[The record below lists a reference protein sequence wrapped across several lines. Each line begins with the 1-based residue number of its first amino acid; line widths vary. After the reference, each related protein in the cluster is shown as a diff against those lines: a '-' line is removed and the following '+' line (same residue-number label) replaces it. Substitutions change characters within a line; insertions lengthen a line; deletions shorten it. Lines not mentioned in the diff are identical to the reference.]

1 MKYIGAPG
9 YYKKWLE
16 PDGLMMLAA
25 WTRDGLSYQQIA
37 KDKIGINVSTL
48 CAWRNKYKPIAEA
61 LSRTREM
68 VDAEVENELFKRCHG
83 YTATEKRAVKV
94 KRVEYDPETG
104 KRVREWEEILLADET
119 VHVPADVRAQQF
131 WLANRK
137 NARWAFKPESPA
149 AEEDSKETGVV
160 MLAPV
165 DEAVE
170 TPVQDETVNLAAQD
184 GQDSAQV
191 TDNG

>member
-1 MKYIGAPG
+1 MGAPG

-25 WTRDGLSYQQIA
+25 WTRDGLSYKQIA
-37 KDKIGINVSTL
+37 EDKIGVKYQTL
-48 CAWRNKYKPIAEA
+48 REWINKYKPIADA
-61 LSRTREM
+61 VARTRDM

-137 NARWAFKPESPA
+137 NARWAFKPEAPA
-149 AEEDSKETGVV
+149 PEEDGKETGVV

-170 TPVQDETVNLAAQD
+170 TPVQDETVNLAAEY
-184 GQDSAQV
+184 GQGSAQV

>member
-1 MKYIGAPG
+1 MGAPG

-25 WTRDGLSYQQIA
+25 WTRDGLSYKQIA
-37 KDKIGINVSTL
+37 EDKIGVKYQTL
-48 CAWRNKYKPIAEA
+48 REWINKYKPIADA
-61 LSRTREM
+61 VARTREM

-104 KRVREWEEILLADET
+104 KRVREWEEILLANET

-149 AEEDSKETGVV
+149 AEEDGKETGVV

-165 DEAVE
+165 DDAAE
-170 TPVQDETVNLAAQD
+170 TPVQDETVNLAAQG

>member
-1 MKYIGAPG
+1 MGAPG

-25 WTRDGLSYQQIA
+25 WTRDGLSYKQIA
-37 KDKIGINVSTL
+37 EDKIGVKYQTL
-48 CAWRNKYKPIAEA
+48 REWINKYKPIADA
-61 LSRTREM
+61 VARTRDM
-68 VDAEVENELFKRCHG
+68 VDAEVENELFRRCHG

-137 NARWAFKPESPA
+137 NARWAFKPEAPA
-149 AEEDSKETGVV
+149 PEEDGKETGVV

-165 DEAVE
+165 DEAVG
-170 TPVQDETVNLAAQD
+170 TPVQDETVNLAEQG

>member
-1 MKYIGAPG
+1 MGAPG

-83 YTATEKRAVKV
+83 YTAPEKRAVKI
-94 KRVEYDPETG
+94 KHVEYDPATG
-104 KRVREWEEILLADET
+104 KRCREWEEIQRVTET
-119 VHVPADVRAQQF
+119 VYVPADVRAQQF
-131 WLANRK
+131 WLEKRK
-137 NARWAFKPESPA
+137 NARWAFKPEAPVQEA
-149 AEEDSKETGVV
+149 DGRATGVV
-160 MLAPV
+160 LLAPV
-165 DEAVE
+165 DEAAE
-170 TPVQDETVNLAAQD
+170 TPVQDETVNLAVQG
-184 GQDSAQV
+184 GQNSAQV

>member
-1 MKYIGAPG
+1 MGAPG
-9 YYKKWLE
+9 FYKKWLE

-25 WTRDGLSYQQIA
+25 WTRDGLSYTQIA
-37 KDKIGINVSTL
+37 EEKIGVKYQTL
-48 CAWRNKYKPIAEA
+48 REWIKKYKPIADA
-61 LSRTREM
+61 VARTRDM

-83 YTATEKRAVKV
+83 YTAPEKRAIKI
-94 KRVEYDPETG
+94 KHVEYEPETG
-104 KRVREWEEILLADET
+104 KRCREWEEVQLVTET

-137 NARWAFKPESPA
+137 NARWAFKPEAPA
-149 AEEDSKETGVV
+149 SEEDGKETGVV

-165 DEAVE
+165 DEAIA
-170 TPVQDETVNLAAQD
+170 TPVQDESVNLAAED
-184 GQDSAQV
+184 GQGSVQV

>member
-1 MKYIGAPG
+1 
-9 YYKKWLE
+9 
-16 PDGLMMLAA
+16 MMLAA
-25 WTRDGLSYQQIA
+25 WTRDGLSYKQIA
-37 KDKIGINVSTL
+37 EDKIGVKYQTL
-48 CAWRNKYKPIAEA
+48 REWINKYKPIADA
-61 LSRTREM
+61 VARTRDM

-137 NARWAFKPESPA
+137 NARWAFKPEAPA
-149 AEEDSKETGVV
+149 PEEDGKETGVV

-170 TPVQDETVNLAAQD
+170 TPVQDETVNLAAEY
-184 GQDSAQV
+184 GQGSAQV

>member
-1 MKYIGAPG
+1 MGAPG

-25 WTRDGLSYQQIA
+25 WTRDGLSYKQIA
-37 KDKIGINVSTL
+37 EDKIGVKYQTL
-48 CAWRNKYKPIAEA
+48 REWINKYKPIADA
-61 LSRTREM
+61 VARTRDM
-68 VDAEVENELFKRCHG
+68 VDAEVENELFRRCHG

-94 KRVEYDPETG
+94 KRVEYDPDTG

-137 NARWAFKPESPA
+137 NARWAFKPEAPA
-149 AEEDSKETGVV
+149 PEEDGKETGVV
-160 MLAPV
+160 LLAPV
-165 DEAVE
+165 DEAAE
-170 TPVQDETVNLAAQD
+170 TAVQDETVNLAVQG
-184 GQDSAQV
+184 GQGSAQV

>member
-1 MKYIGAPG
+1 
-9 YYKKWLE
+9 
-16 PDGLMMLAA
+16 MMLAA
-25 WTRDGLSYQQIA
+25 WTRDGLSYKQIA
-37 KDKIGINVSTL
+37 EDKIGVKYQTL
-48 CAWRNKYKPIAEA
+48 REWINKYKPIADA
-61 LSRTREM
+61 VARTRDM

-137 NARWAFKPESPA
+137 NARWAFKPEAPA
-149 AEEDSKETGVV
+149 AEEDGKETGVV

-170 TPVQDETVNLAAQD
+170 TPVQDESVNLAAQD
-184 GQDSAQV
+184 GQGSAQV

>member
-1 MKYIGAPG
+1 MGAPG

-25 WTRDGLSYQQIA
+25 WTRDGLSYTQIA
-37 KDKIGINVSTL
+37 EEKIGINVRTL

-83 YTATEKRAVKV
+83 YTAPEKRAVKI
-94 KRVEYDPETG
+94 KHVEYDPETG
-104 KRVREWEEILLADET
+104 KRCKEWEEVQLVTET

-137 NARWAFKPESPA
+137 NARWAFKPEAPA
-149 AEEDSKETGVV
+149 QEEDGRETGVV

-165 DEAVE
+165 DETIA
-170 TPVQDETVNLAAQD
+170 TPVQDETVNLAAQG

>member
-1 MKYIGAPG
+1 MGAPG

-25 WTRDGLSYQQIA
+25 WTRDGLSYKQIA
-37 KDKIGINVSTL
+37 EDKIGVKYQTL
-48 CAWRNKYKPIAEA
+48 REWINKYKPIADA
-61 LSRTREM
+61 VARTRDM
-68 VDAEVENELFKRCHG
+68 VDAEVENELFRRCHG

-94 KRVEYDPETG
+94 KRVEYNPDTG
-104 KRVREWEEILLADET
+104 KRVREWEEILLANET

-137 NARWAFKPESPA
+137 NARWAFKPEAPA
-149 AEEDSKETGVV
+149 PEEDGKETGVV
-160 MLAPV
+160 LLAPV
-165 DEAVE
+165 DEAAE
-170 TPVQDETVNLAAQD
+170 MPVQDETVNLAAQD
-184 GQDSAQV
+184 GQNSAQV

>member
-1 MKYIGAPG
+1 MGAPG

-25 WTRDGLSYQQIA
+25 WTRDGLSYKQIA
-37 KDKIGINVSTL
+37 EDKIGVKYQTL
-48 CAWRNKYKPIAEA
+48 REWINKYKPIADA
-61 LSRTREM
+61 VARTREM
-68 VDAEVENELFKRCHG
+68 VDAEVENELFRRCHG

-94 KRVEYDPETG
+94 KRVEYDPDTG
-104 KRVREWEEILLADET
+104 KRVREWEEILLANET

-149 AEEDSKETGVV
+149 AEEDGKETGVV

-165 DEAVE
+165 DDAAE
-170 TPVQDETVNLAAQD
+170 TPVQDETVNLAAQG

>member
-1 MKYIGAPG
+1 MGAPG

-25 WTRDGLSYQQIA
+25 WTRDGLSYKQIA
-37 KDKIGINVSTL
+37 EDKIGVKYQTL
-48 CAWRNKYKPIAEA
+48 REWINKYKPIADA
-61 LSRTREM
+61 VARTRDM

-83 YTATEKRAVKV
+83 YTAPEKRAVKI
-94 KRVEYDPETG
+94 KHVEYDPETG
-104 KRVREWEEILLADET
+104 KRCREWEEVQLVTET

-137 NARWAFKPESPA
+137 NARWAFKPEAPVP
-149 AEEDSKETGVV
+149 EEDGKETGVV
-160 MLAPV
+160 LLAPV
-165 DEAVE
+165 DAAAE
-170 TPVQDETVNLAAQD
+170 TPVQDDTVNLAAED
-184 GQDSAQV
+184 GQGSAQV